1 MKIYRATL
9 YHLDGSTE
17 STQRLQLEDAVRDY
31 ERYCDSLTTGRDMQA
46 ELMEVELLE
55 AVRRPLSLC
64 QPGCNGTP
72 VWTAAE
78 LSDKKACRTGR
89 LNREEVTAHD

>member
-1 MKIYRATL
+1 
-9 YHLDGSTE
+9 
-17 STQRLQLEDAVRDY
+17 
-31 ERYCDSLTTGRDMQA
+31 MQA

-55 AVRRPLSLC
+55 AVRRPLSMC

-78 LSDKKACRTGR
+78 LADKKACRTGR
-89 LNREEVTAHD
+89 LNREEAME